1 MTLSTIIAVIGG
13 IVTAACA
20 IAGAIAGIKARRAE
34 ERRQEELRRAEHQA
48 RINQITEN
56 NRMKIRELISR
67 RSQNTEPVYQQPVNN
82 TVQQNYNNTPV
93 NTYTAPVSNYAY
105 GNNTYPIN
113 QYTGYGGYGGCGRYG
128 GANYAYGPTTY
139 DDVYRGEREIG
150 NISKMEMYQH
160 LMRRQNYYPQQNP
173 YQYAAYPYYA
183 YAS

>member
-20 IAGAIAGIKARRAE
+20 IAGAIAGIKARQAE

-48 RINQITEN
+48 RIDQISEN
-56 NRMKIRELISR
+56 NRMRIRELISR
-67 RSQNTEPVYQQPVNN
+67 RAQNTQLVYQQPVNNN

-93 NTYTAPVSNYAY
+93 NTYPTPVSNYAY
-105 GNNTYPIN
+105 GNNTYPNNNN
-113 QYTGYGGYGGCGRYG
+113 QYTGYGGYGGYC
-128 GANYAYGPTTY
+128 GANYAYGPSTY

-150 NISKMEMYQH
+150 NISKMEMYQQ
-160 LMRRQNYYPQQNP
+160 LMRRQSYYSQQNP

>member
-56 NRMKIRELISR
+56 NRMRIRELISR
-67 RSQNTEPVYQQPVNN
+67 RSQNTEPAYQQPVNNN

-93 NTYTAPVSNYAY
+93 NTYPTPVSNYAY
-105 GNNTYPIN
+105 GNNIYPNN
-113 QYTGYGGYGGCGRYG
+113 QYTGYGGYGGYG
-128 GANYAYGPTTY
+128 GSNYAYGPSTC

-150 NISKMEMYQH
+150 NISKMEMYQQ
-160 LMRRQNYYPQQNP
+160 LMRRQSYYPQNP